1 MNRRDPRRGRTW
13 AHWSLSIALHL
24 ALVGIVT
31 GAWLWSNRHP
41 SRQPLAIQG
50 SVVTAA
56 ELEPATVPPPEP
68 AVVIEPA
75 PEPEPEPEP
84 LAEEPPPEPDP
95 AQRQAE
101 QSAALAEEQRQ
112 AELAAQREAEERA
125 ARERAERERL
135 ARERAARERA
145 ERERAEREQAERERQ
160 ARERAER
167 ERRERE
173 QAELARREAELAAQL
188 EAERQRQA
196 VRGSAAARQYVD
208 MIRATV
214 ERNWRRPA
222 TARVGLA
229 CEVRVTQVPGGTVTG
244 VSFGRCNADQSVRRS
259 IEDAVYRS
267 SPLPQPPDPAL
278 FERELIFNFAP
289 QD

>member
-1 MNRRDPRRGRTW
+1 MNSRDPRRGRTW

-41 SRQPLAIQG
+41 SPQPLAIQG

-68 AVVIEPA
+68 TVVIEPA
-75 PEPEPEPEP
+75 PEPEPEPELEP
-84 LAEEPPPEPDP
+84 EPAAEEPPPPEPDP

-101 QSAALAEEQRQ
+101 QSARLAEEQRQ
-112 AELAAQREAEERA
+112 AELAAQRQAEERA

-135 ARERAARERA
+135 ARERAA
-145 ERERAEREQAERERQ
+145 RERAEREQAERERQ

-244 VSFGRCNADQSVRRS
+244 VSFGRCNADQSVRQS